1 MPATSVHSGGRSQ
14 HAASAGDHL
23 KIAVRDVM
31 TPGVVTIS
39 EDASLLQALRAIRA
53 HDVHAVLVVGAHD
66 PSPVGWITVDGLL
79 KWIGKDPALLRAR
92 DAVTEAPTVIDPF
105 ASARDALLALSRPD
119 TQHLLV
125 CPHPD
130 GAPEGVVTAVNL
142 VTLEHG

>member
-1 MPATSVHSGGRSQ
+1 MPSTSVRRAGQPHHTERG
-14 HAASAGDHL
+14 GDHL
-23 KIAVRDVM
+23 QIPVRDVM

-53 HDVHAVLVVGAHD
+53 HDVHAILVVGAREQK
-66 PSPVGWITVDGLL
+66 PIGWITVDGLL
-79 KWIGKDPALLRAR
+79 DWIGKDPTLLSAR
-92 DAVTEAPTVIDPF
+92 DAVSELPTVIDPL
-105 ASARDALLALSRPD
+105 ASTRDALSALTQPE

-125 CPHPD
+125 CRRPD

>member
-1 MPATSVHSGGRSQ
+1 MPTTSVRGSGQ
-14 HAASAGDHL
+14 PHHAERGGDHL
-23 KIAVRDVM
+23 QTAVRDVM

-53 HDVHAVLVVGAHD
+53 HDVHAILVVGARD
-66 PSPVGWITVDGLL
+66 PKPIGWLTVDGLL
-79 KWIGKDPALLRAR
+79 EWIGQDASLLCAR
-92 DAVTEAPTVIDPF
+92 DAISEMPAVIDPL
-105 ASARDALLALSRPD
+105 ASARDALAMLSQPD

-125 CPHPD
+125 CRQPD

>member
-1 MPATSVHSGGRSQ
+1 MPTTSVRRSGQ
-14 HAASAGDHL
+14 AHHAERGGDHL
-23 KIAVRDVM
+23 QIAVRDLM

-53 HDVHAVLVVGAHD
+53 HDVHAVLVVGAREQK
-66 PSPVGWITVDGLL
+66 PIGWITVDGLL
-79 KWIGKDPALLRAR
+79 HWIGQDASLLCAR
-92 DAVTEAPTVIDPF
+92 DALSEEPTVIDPL
-105 ASARDALLALSRPD
+105 ATARDALAALSEPG

-125 CPHPD
+125 CRQPG